1 MVRKI
6 LLGVGG
12 GVGEGARKKFL
23 TSRDQ
28 AEGLYEFP
36 KILKRGF
43 SKTQNFHMV
52 HDGNGMI
59 VPIYQEEVVL
69 CFVLINFSIRS
80 LIFGK
85 TANR

>member
-12 GVGEGARKKFL
+12 GVGEGARKKIL
-23 TSRDQ
+23 TSRGQ

-52 HDGNGMI
+52 HDGNEI
-59 VPIYQEEVVL
+59 VVLIYQEEV
-69 CFVLINFSIRS
+69 
-80 LIFGK
+80 
-85 TANR
+85 A